1 MSCNQNAINVIYM
14 DCFSKMKRFSSPN

>member
-14 DCFSKMKRFSSPN
+14 GCFSKMKRFSSPN